1 MTILR
6 GDVLDKISP
15 TVVSIGIV
23 GNIFML
29 SILFRWMQNY
39 HINFCFSI
47 KQNRPQGKNRK
58 KSCSGLRSEYP
69 LSQSAAIDF
78 SMCLYLS
85 FLTFT
90 DLLCLI
96 MELSFTLWRIPCL
109 NRDKDDNEGNDCSK
123 PVWASINLL
132 ITFFN
137 AFKGNTK
144 SIRI

>member
-1 MTILR
+1 MKILQ
-6 GDVLDKISP
+6 GDVLDILSP

-39 HINFCFSI
+39 HINFCFSM
-47 KQNRPQGKNRK
+47 KQSRPQRKHRKN
-58 KSCSGLRSEYP
+58 SGNGLRSDYP
-69 LSQSAAIDF
+69 LPQSAAIDL

-90 DLLCLI
+90 DLVCLI
-96 MELSFTLWRIPCL
+96 MELSFKLWRIPCL
-109 NRDKDDNEGNDCSK
+109 NRDKDDNEGNECSK
-123 PVWASINLL
+123 TVWASINLL

-137 AFKGNTK
+137 AFKGNVK
-144 SIRI
+144 SLRN

>member
-1 MTILR
+1 MKILQ
-6 GDVLDKISP
+6 GDVLDILSP

-39 HINFCFSI
+39 HINFCFSM
-47 KQNRPQGKNRK
+47 KQSRPQRKHRKN
-58 KSCSGLRSEYP
+58 SGNGLRSDYP
-69 LSQSAAIDF
+69 LPQSAAIDL

-90 DLLCLI
+90 DLVCLI
-96 MELSFTLWRIPCL
+96 MELAFKLWRIPCL
-109 NRDKDDNEGNDCSK
+109 NRDKDDNEGNECSK
-123 PVWASINLL
+123 TVWASINLL

-137 AFKGNTK
+137 AFKGNVK
-144 SIRI
+144 SLRN